1 MSSRE
6 CGRVR
11 ETGLDGVG
19 HTLMFTLILGI
30 RVHEAVLRSTQRGNH
45 RNS

>member
-6 CGRVR
+6 CGRVCER
-11 ETGLDGVG
+11 GLDGVG

-30 RVHEAVLRSTQRGNH
+30 RIHEAVLRCTQQGNH